1 MQTVLEDR
9 IVERWDRAFQR
20 GELLYIETEVA
31 HIKEKEIEFQIRVA
45 PSLAKKPT
53 GKLGV
58 KDEEQQKSKAN
69 PFLPYSQEL
78 FVQEHGKYN
87 ILLNKFCVV
96 PHHIVIAT
104 KEFEKQTDPLNP
116 EDLECIWF
124 CIMQIKSRPVLAF
137 FNCGELSGGSQP
149 HKHMQVIPLPSDVR
163 FTPPINSCIYGSQE
177 FKKPGEIFD
186 IPELPYVHYISLLD
200 PQQLSLGHGRHEEVS
215 HYLNDVFHSLLDAMI
230 ESLHKQSS
238 LISLN
243 SLSYNVVMTSTW
255 LMIVPRS
262 KEKYENMSV
271 NSLGYAGMLLTK
283 SKEELELVK
292 DAGVLN
298 ILESLAFSK
307 QNVIMDESN

>member
-69 PFLPYSQEL
+69 PFLPY
-78 FVQEHGKYN
+78 K
-87 ILLNKFCVV
+87 
-96 PHHIVIAT
+96 
-104 KEFEKQTDPLNP
+104 FEKQTDPLNP

-238 LISLN
+238 LLSLN

-283 SKEELELVK
+283 RKEELELVK